1 MGILELSVNHWLSLG
16 HSVYGIFVK
25 NDEHK
30 KELQRKLEE
39 VKELNRQ
46 AQESQ
51 NVMKQAPDP
60 SSKIPGSNP
69 KESGKKHSTDWNKLD
84 YFEHSWTLLYNLYF

>member
-1 MGILELSVNHWLSLG
+1 MVHLMCR
-16 HSVYGIFVK
+16 
-25 NDEHK
+25 DEHK
-30 KELQRKLEE
+30 QELQRKLEE

-60 SSKIPGSNP
+60 SSRIPGSNP
-69 KESGKKHSTDWNKLD
+69 KESGKIN
-84 YFEHSWTLLYNLYF
+84 

>member
-1 MGILELSVNHWLSLG
+1 MT
-16 HSVYGIFVK
+16 
-25 NDEHK
+25 DEHK
-30 KELQRKLEE
+30 QELQRKLEE

-60 SSKIPGSNP
+60 SSRIPGSNP
-69 KESGKKHSTDWNKLD
+69 KESGKIN
-84 YFEHSWTLLYNLYF
+84 

>member
-1 MGILELSVNHWLSLG
+1 MT
-16 HSVYGIFVK
+16 
-25 NDEHK
+25 DEHK
-30 KELQRKLEE
+30 QELQRKLEE

-60 SSKIPGSNP
+60 SSRIPGSNP
-69 KESGKKHSTDWNKLD
+69 KESGKIKHFVLQI
-84 YFEHSWTLLYNLYF
+84 EPSWTTLNTHDVMNSFI

>member
-1 MGILELSVNHWLSLG
+1 MT
-16 HSVYGIFVK
+16 
-25 NDEHK
+25 DEHK
-30 KELQRKLEE
+30 QELQRKLEE

-60 SSKIPGSNP
+60 SSRIPGSNP
-69 KESGKKHSTDWNKLD
+69 KESGKRNILSYRLNQAG
-84 YFEHSWTLLYNLYF
+84 LL

>member
-1 MGILELSVNHWLSLG
+1 MSILYG
-16 HSVYGIFVK
+16 HLKWSYNIGHIDISHIIWIMT
-25 NDEHK
+25 DEHK
-30 KELQRKLEE
+30 QELQRKLEE

-60 SSKIPGSNP
+60 SSRIPGSNP
-69 KESGKKHSTDWNKLD
+69 KESGKIN
-84 YFEHSWTLLYNLYF
+84 